1 MANIL
6 VPTITSNLDSL
17 RRDLDVS
24 KEIIRTTPDATP
36 FTIMMLKSRKK
47 PTKSAEFYWWEED
60 AFAYWTK
67 INNGAGYND
76 SATDFVVDDET
87 IFAAKDIVKVPRT
100 GEVMLVTSIVAS
112 GHHLNVTR
120 GYGETTAAAIL
131 DNDDLVVLG
140 NAMEERSSV
149 PGEKTVQPTKLYN
162 YTQIVRTPF
171 GISGTLDAE
180 QQVTNEQER
189 QRLTRDKSID
199 HKLALE
205 RIMMF
210 GERKQDTSSGKRQ
223 TTRGVE
229 KFIATNVYDAGG
241 VLTEAEFDLNVC
253 EPVFKYG
260 EPTKVLVAS
269 RRMLS
274 IMNGWGKEKLQVS
287 QGAKAYGLN
296 LTEYVSPHG
305 TLLIAPSRTLEQYY
319 AYHSFVID
327 MKYVEYKPLRDTK
340 LRRNIQANDVDGFLD
355 EYMTEFGLKFQM
367 EKAHMMIKNATA

>member
-47 PTKSAEFYWWEED
+47 PTKTAEFYWWEED
-60 AFAYWTK
+60 CFAYWTK
-67 INNGAGYND
+67 INKSAGYTD
-76 SATDFVVDDET
+76 SDVKFAVDDYT
-87 IFAAKDIVKVPRT
+87 IFAINDLVKVPRT
-100 GEVMLVTSIVAS
+100 GEVLLVTKVESTGITC
-112 GHHLNVTR
+112 TR
-120 GYGETTAAAIL
+120 AFGETAAAAL
-131 DNDDLVVLG
+131 VNDDDLVVLG

-189 QRLTRDKSID
+189 QRLTKSKSID
-199 HKLALE
+199 HKLQLE

-327 MKYVEYKPLRDTK
+327 MKYVEYKPLRDTA

>member
-6 VPTITSNLDSL
+6 VPTITSNLDSQ

-24 KEIIRTTPDATP
+24 REIIRTTPDATP

-60 AFAYWTK
+60 AFACWTK
-67 INNGAGYND
+67 INYGAGYD
-76 SATDFVVDDET
+76 DDDVKMLVDDYT
-87 IFAAKDIVKVPRT
+87 MFAIADLVKVPRT
-100 GEVMLVTSIVAS
+100 SEVMLVTKVESTGVTF
-112 GHHLNVTR
+112 TR

-149 PGEKTVQPTKLYN
+149 PGEKTVQPSKLYN

-189 QRLTRDKSID
+189 QRLTKSKSID

-210 GERKQDTSSGKRQ
+210 GERKQDTTTGKRQ

-229 KFIATNVYDAGG
+229 KFITTNGYDAGG

-296 LTEYVSPHG
+296 LKEYVSPHG

-340 LRRNIQANDVDGFLD
+340 LRRNIQDNDVDGFLD
-355 EYMTEFGLKFQM
+355 EYLTEFGLKFQM